1 MQVWMPGSRKGEE
14 KIQKKKKIILHDKIF
29 SLIYDFCFANYII
42 PKAAM
47 ILISIYQ
54 VTKFKIF
61 SPISVTVLCRSDGAH
76 LCSLTSAQLLNP
88 SHN

>member
-1 MQVWMPGSRKGEE
+1 MTKFLVLYM
-14 KIQKKKKIILHDKIF
+14 IF
-29 SLIYDFCFANYII
+29 VLQII

-47 ILISIYQ
+47 ILISIFQ
-54 VTKFKIF
+54 VTKFTIF